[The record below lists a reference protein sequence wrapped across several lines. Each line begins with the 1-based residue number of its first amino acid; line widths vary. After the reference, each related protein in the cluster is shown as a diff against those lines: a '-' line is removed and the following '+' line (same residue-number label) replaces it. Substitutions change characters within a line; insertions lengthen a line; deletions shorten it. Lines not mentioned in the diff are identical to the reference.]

1 MIRLLTSCLAI
12 PILAIAA
19 EPNRVTL
26 TGWFSDR
33 QCASARAASGTFT
46 PTNPDCARKC
56 IENGA
61 EPVFISEQAK
71 AIYKVKDYPSAVD
84 DLGWRLEITGTVDES
99 AKTIS
104 VTGVKRL
111 SPVVL
116 SCGRTKKSKN

>member
-19 EPNRVTL
+19 EPNRVTW
-26 TGWFSDR
+26 TGWFSDQ
-33 QCASARAASGTFT
+33 QCPSARAASDTFT

-71 AIYKVKDYPSAVD
+71 AIYRIRDYPTAVN
-84 DLGWRLEITGTVDES
+84 DLGWRLELTGTVDES

-104 VTGVKRL
+104 ALSVKRL
-111 SPVVL
+111 SPAVL
-116 SCGRTKKSKN
+116 SCTLPKKAKN